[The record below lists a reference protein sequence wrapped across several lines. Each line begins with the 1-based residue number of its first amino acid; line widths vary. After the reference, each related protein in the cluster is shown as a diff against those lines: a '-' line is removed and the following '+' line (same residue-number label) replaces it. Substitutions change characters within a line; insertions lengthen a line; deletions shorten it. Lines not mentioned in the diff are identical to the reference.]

1 MTNLE
6 ERVRSG
12 LHETAGRIPET
23 TVDLRLG
30 QPKSRRPSGVW
41 MGVAVVFAVLVL
53 FSPLLFLDGSEPAT
67 SPEGATAPPE
77 TTFPEDVTPA
87 AAGFEFANP
96 EHVSLR
102 FTQTLT
108 LTCEGLGTIDN
119 GGFDSFNMD
128 IWIDHQAG
136 FTRLDFEYP
145 DGSTH
150 DLILKGH
157 PGAWEQAW
165 GAGTDLGRNAGCRE
179 TLDDGGYQ
187 QSIAGWAHQDA
198 SELWFTAY
206 LKPVNPAQDG
216 GVEINYQGRPTYATP
231 AGPSLYII
239 EEGVPGETVIRREYT
254 LDNSEIRV
262 VAEQRHNDVSGEF
275 EANATIEVLESGPTT
290 LPPDIFDIS
299 DFTPLWGGNPVPTT
313 EATTP

>member
-1 MTNLE
+1 MTKLE

-12 LHETAGRIPET
+12 LHETAERIPET
-23 TVDLRLG
+23 TVDRLG
-30 QPKSRRPSGVW
+30 QSKSKRPSGVW
-41 MGVAVVFAVLVL
+41 MGVAAVFAVLVL
-53 FSPLLFLDGSEPAT
+53 FSPLLLLDGSEPAP
-67 SPEGATAPPE
+67 SPEEVATP
-77 TTFPEDVTPA
+77 TTFPEGVTPA
-87 AAGFEFANP
+87 EVGFEFANP

-108 LTCEGLGTIDN
+108 LTCQGLETIDN

-136 FTRLDFEYP
+136 YTRFDIEYP

-150 DLILKGH
+150 DLILKGR

-165 GAGTDLGRNAGCRE
+165 GTGTDLGRNAGCRE

-206 LKPVNPAQDG
+206 LKPVNPVEDDR
-216 GVEINYQGRPTYATP
+216 VEINYQGRPTRATP
-231 AGPSLYII
+231 AGPSLYVI

-254 LDNSEIRV
+254 LDTSKIRV
-262 VAEQRHNDVSGEF
+262 VAEQRHTDVSGHF
-275 EANATIEVLESGPTT
+275 EADATIEILKSGPTT

-299 DFTPLWGGNPVPTT
+299 DFTPLWGGDAVATT
-313 EATTP
+313 KATTP